1 MHGCNHVEYTEE
13 EEAVETRLKGFPQ
26 YPFVYVQ
33 ALRAWEGAVLGDAS
47 FSIPLPFLV
56 HL

>member
-33 ALRAWEGAVLGDAS
+33 ALRAWEGAVLGDAY
-47 FSIPLPFLV
+47 FIVVFLFLV
-56 HL
+56 Y